1 MNPNPIER
9 PSVLE
14 LSGAELLVE
23 LPRLEA
29 AGANV
34 FGMTAVCVSRY
45 RLFLR
50 WPEPEQQSLLP
61 DDLLKTGFSAKPR

>member
-14 LSGAELLVE
+14 LSGAELLTE
-23 LPRLEA
+23 LPRLQGQ
-29 AGANV
+29 GATV

-50 WPEPEQQSLLP
+50 WPEPEQGE
-61 DDLLKTGFSAKPR
+61 LLKTGFSAKQS